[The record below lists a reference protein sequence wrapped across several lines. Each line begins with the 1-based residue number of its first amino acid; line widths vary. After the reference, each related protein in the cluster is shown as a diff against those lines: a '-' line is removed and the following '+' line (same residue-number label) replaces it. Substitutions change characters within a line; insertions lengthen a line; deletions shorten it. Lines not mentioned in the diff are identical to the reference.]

1 MSMCDDEE
9 LFAMKVRGFLN
20 AVEYEENL
28 KASGADRRLF
38 FMWFTEEE
46 RERLLTEYEHHLDS
60 EEEVDYV

>member
-28 KASGADRRLF
+28 KASGAD
-38 FMWFTEEE
+38 
-46 RERLLTEYEHHLDS
+46 
-60 EEEVDYV
+60 